1 MLCRSDGCCRS
12 PVYKLAGVK
21 HTLYHPR
28 LPSLRRMEMDT
39 VGHKLSDSHSRTS
52 TPCRQEIFSDPRA
65 TNCDLPQHHLPSLE
79 ATDTGRQ
86 ITQRYRIEKVAPQPP
101 GIAQEERLSRTHP
114 ANDWHRYVPYGE
126 CRLQDLQSYVS
137 SSAITVTRPPWT
149 EPAPCR
155 NNKHVPHL
163 WLFIQQ
169 CVPASLA
176 LTERDGG
183 AGGSAV
189 LQIKNK
195 GVIVSYLH
203 LYASN
208 HNSQTHHPCHHRF

>member
-126 CRLQDLQSYVS
+126 CRLQDLQSYALGYSGYAVRFRTPQVTHPWKFRLQQSPSLDRHGQNPLPAETINTFRTFGS
-137 SSAITVTRPPWT
+137 SYSNA
-149 EPAPCR
+149 
-155 NNKHVPHL
+155 
-163 WLFIQQ
+163 
-169 CVPASLA
+169 
-176 LTERDGG
+176 
-183 AGGSAV
+183 
-189 LQIKNK
+189 
-195 GVIVSYLH
+195 YLH
-203 LYASN
+203 PW
-208 HNSQTHHPCHHRF
+208 H